1 MASYET
7 EPLKNN
13 VMISRRL
20 DRSPGIVVGTKA
32 PPAILNKQHNV
43 MNGENST
50 IVSLKS

>member
-1 MASYET
+1 MASHET

-20 DRSPGIVVGTKA
+20 DRSHGIVVGKKV